1 MKRILGIIFVLA
13 MTFSVSAIAG
23 DDVSANKEVKTDKVV
38 QTATVKTAPMSRKQ
52 MKCKKD
58 CQKPCCKKMAE
69 MKKDCLKVMADKKA
83 CCKKMA
89 AMKKDCPKVM
99 ADKTDCCEKMA
110 EMKKDCPKAM
120 KCKKDCKKPCC
131 SKKLPAK
138 APEKTAAP
146 EAAPVPE
153 N

>member
-89 AMKKDCPKVM
+89 AMKKDCPK
-99 ADKTDCCEKMA
+99 
-110 EMKKDCPKAM
+110 AM